1 MELKGNTTV
10 KELVDKHASMKEKT
24 SEIFNALK
32 QLKGNGSAYDDTEL
46 LDNAIKDKRYAVQ
59 LLLQE
64 YNRIIADMK
73 DLEAMPIK
81 ILHD

>member
-10 KELVDKHASMKEKT
+10 KEIVDKHTAMKDKT
-24 SEIFNALK
+24 DEIFNALK
-32 QLKGNGSAYDDTEL
+32 QLKGNGTAYHDTEL

-73 DLEAMPIK
+73 DLEAMSVK
-81 ILHD
+81 MSHD